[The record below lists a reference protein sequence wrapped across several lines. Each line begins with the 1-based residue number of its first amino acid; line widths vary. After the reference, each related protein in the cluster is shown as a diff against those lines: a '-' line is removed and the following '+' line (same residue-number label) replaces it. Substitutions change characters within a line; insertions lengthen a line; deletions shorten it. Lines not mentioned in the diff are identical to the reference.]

1 MGCFFCFLVAPFPA
15 ITTLEIDNLTGKYA
29 PVVLWAKVKYLR
41 WGYLTLAQH
50 DRKDK
55 KMDGAC
61 GSVSMD
67 QYWNTVATPLLFIVI
82 SFGLFVLFQ
91 LSEIQVIGSTSVLGL
106 VSSLQRPGGKL
117 PVAPVAKPT
126 AGNTKLPVAPLAN
139 VRRAANAEAA
149 AAAPGP

>member
-15 ITTLEIDNLTGKYA
+15 ITTLEIDNL
-29 PVVLWAKVKYLR
+29 
-41 WGYLTLAQH
+41 
-50 DRKDK
+50 RKDK

-117 PVAPVAKPT
+117 PVAPVVKPT
-126 AGNTKLPVAPLAN
+126 AGNAGKPPAAPLAN

-149 AAAPGP
+149 AAAPRPSAGAGP

>member
-15 ITTLEIDNLTGKYA
+15 ITTLEIDNL
-29 PVVLWAKVKYLR
+29 
-41 WGYLTLAQH
+41 
-50 DRKDK
+50 RKDK

-106 VSSLQRPGGKL
+106 VSSLQRPGKL
-117 PVAPVAKPT
+117 PVAPVAKPS
-126 AGNTKLPVAPLAN
+126 AGNAKLPVAKVATNAGLAN
-139 VRRAANAEAA
+139 VAAKAAPAARAEAA
-149 AAAPGP
+149 AAAPAGAGAGAGS

>member
-1 MGCFFCFLVAPFPA
+1 MGCFFCFLVPPFPA
-15 ITTLEIDNLTGKYA
+15 ITTLEIDNLK
-29 PVVLWAKVKYLR
+29 
-41 WGYLTLAQH
+41 
-50 DRKDK
+50 KDK

-106 VSSLQRPGGKL
+106 VSSLQRPS
-117 PVAPVAKPT
+117 AKPT
-126 AGNTKLPVAPLAN
+126 AGNAGKLPVAPLAN

-149 AAAPGP
+149 AAAPRPAAPAGP

>member
-15 ITTLEIDNLTGKYA
+15 ITTLEIDNLT
-29 PVVLWAKVKYLR
+29 
-41 WGYLTLAQH
+41 
-50 DRKDK
+50 KDK

-126 AGNTKLPVAPLAN
+126 AGNAGKLPVAPLAN

-149 AAAPGP
+149 AAAPAAAGP